1 MSRAAVWDNVAV
13 ALPLWPDPEELD
25 EINLDFA
32 ATTPA
37 LVAAVEAVQEAIPWY
52 GSLHRGGGR
61 KSAVSTTRFEEAR
74 ESVARFVCCEDA
86 GDVVFVRNTTEAAN
100 LLAAALPA
108 ATRVLCSPFE
118 HHANLLPWRQHRVTY
133 LPFTTTAAGLVEVVA
148 AALEEAERNSDPFSL
163 VAISGASNVTGE
175 IPPVAE
181 IARLAHARGALVF
194 VDAAQLA
201 PHRPMDM
208 RALEADFLAF
218 SGHKVY
224 APFGTGALV
233 STRDGLADGSPLLH
247 GGGAVR
253 LVTLDDVAWAETPRR
268 YEAGTPNLLGA
279 VALGAVC
286 DAMRTYG
293 MDAVADEERLLAS
306 VLWDGLDAIEHVQQ
320 LRMWPDAPDRVGVA
334 AFTADGWEAHELGAH
349 LGSRGVAVRAGS
361 FCAHP
366 LVAHLLGVEA
376 SATAH
381 LLYEIECGEDIS
393 IPGAVRAS
401 VGLGTT
407 RGDIDTF
414 LAAVADVRRT

>member
-1 MSRAAVWDNVAV
+1 MSPWRRRSG
-13 ALPLWPDPEELD
+13 P
-25 EINLDFA
+25 
-32 ATTPA
+32 TPTSSTRSTSTSPRRR
-37 LVAAVEAVQEAIPWY
+37 LRSSRPCEAVQEAIPWY

-74 ESVARFVCCEDA
+74 ASVARFVCCEDA

-118 HHANLLPWRQHRVTY
+118 HHANLLPWRQRRVTH
-133 LPFTTTAAGLVEVVA
+133 LPFTTTAAGLVEAAA
-148 AALEEAERNSDPFSL
+148 AALEEAERAGDPFSL

-181 IARLAHARGALVF
+181 IARWPTPAAPWSSSTPRSLRLIDRWTCCALG
-194 VDAAQLA
+194 
-201 PHRPMDM
+201 
-208 RALEADFLAF
+208 ADFLAF

-233 STRDGLADGSPLLH
+233 APRDGLADGSPLLH

-253 LVTLDDVAWAETPRR
+253 LVTLDDLAWAETPRR

-279 VALGAVC
+279 VALGAAC
-286 DAMRTYG
+286 DALRTYG
-293 MDAVADEERLLAS
+293 METVADEERLLAS

-334 AFTADGWEAHELGAH
+334 AFTADGWEAHDLGAH

-407 RGDIDTF
+407 RDDIDAF